1 MPHVARDGKYRKP
14 GSETRQR
21 HFRHTVSVCHDEY
34 LTLLAIAGAR
44 PIARIIRQEAL
55 KVTVAPKI
63 AQDVVDKLSEH
74 GRNLA
79 SWLRGEHELTHEQMV
94 ALFNGLAAQIKL
106 LMRDALDGSPR
117 YGGVKKFDNSRVYN
131 FHVRLNQAEA
141 QHIYEQAR
149 LAGFNPANY
158 MRLASTG
165 QQVAAMSDRNNYA
178 DIQRLR
184 GLLKWAL
191 TDGTSPRFEPHVR
204 GAPSPQMG
212 LVLSKMVKMIE
223 RVTSALWGV

>member
-79 SWLRGEHELTHEQMV
+79 SWLRGEHELTYEQIV
-94 ALFNGLAAQIKL
+94 ALFNGLAAHIKL

-117 YGGVKKFDNSRVYN
+117 YGGVKKFDNSQVYN

-165 QQVAAMSDRNNYA
+165 QQVVAMSDRNNYA
-178 DIQRLR
+178 DIQRLH

-191 TDGTSPRFEPHVR
+191 TDGTNSRFEPHVR
-204 GAPSPQMG
+204 GAPS
-212 LVLSKMVKMIE
+212 SKIATILDHFISNI
-223 RVTSALWGV
+223 RSVTRALWGI